1 MPERAR
7 RLEKEGR
14 WLSKTC
20 VFGSRVG
27 KEPRGET
34 VVFGSDTRHVDSVCF
49 YGGVWLFF
57 GGHRRMIS

>member
-14 WLSKTC
+14 CLSKTC
-20 VFGSRVG
+20 IFGSLVG
-27 KEPRGET
+27 TETRGET

-49 YGGVWLFF
+49 HGGVWLFF
-57 GGHRRMIS
+57 

>member
-1 MPERAR
+1 MSERAR

-49 YGGVWLFF
+49 DGGVWLFF
-57 GGHRRMIS
+57 